1 MALIYF
7 AHPIDRA
14 GGECA
19 RVIQRVRESAA
30 TLIGVTTYDPQT
42 AWVVTVP
49 FDARVQEVNEQ
60 ALRAADVVLAYLP
73 NSTWTRGVPA
83 EITLAIELRIPVV
96 MIVDYEFG
104 GKSIVEL
111 YWSQKSGVEVYSADF
126 CGVATLHAG
135 EVAKRQKPRTAM
147 QTATYEKE
155 PTSSDLTRAYKGDAG
170 FDLAYNGT
178 TPMVIPSGERKAVPT
193 GIKVEMP
200 DGYYSIIVGR
210 SSTFSKLNLHVPLSV
225 IDAGFR
231 GELFVMCWNYGKVD
245 AVIEPSQ
252 RIGQLLPLRLEAD
265 LITFEVGELRPS
277 ERGTNG
283 FGSSGQ

>member
-1 MALIYF
+1 MALMYF

-19 RVIQRVRESAA
+19 RVIKRVRESAA

-73 NSTWTRGVPA
+73 SDTWTRGVPA

-147 QTATYEKE
+147 QTAIYEKE

-178 TPMVIPSGERKAVPT
+178 TPLIIPSGERKAVPT

-245 AVIEPSQ
+245 AVIEPNQ

>member
-1 MALIYF
+1 MALMYF
-7 AHPIDRA
+7 AHPIDFA
-14 GGECA
+14 NSDCV
-19 RVIQRVRESAA
+19 RVVERVRESAA
-30 TLIGVTTYDPQT
+30 LLHGVTTYDPQT
-42 AWVVTVP
+42 AWIVTVP

-147 QTATYEKE
+147 KTAIYEKE
-155 PTSSDLTRAYKGDAG
+155 PTSSEMTRAYKGDAG

-245 AVIEPSQ
+245 AVIEPNQ